1 MKPSPAFQVRRDLPR
16 LLAAARGELGAVAAL
31 LILAA
36 GTLAFLHLSEEV
48 GEGDTRRFDLGV
60 LQALR
65 APGDPQVLVG
75 PKWLHIAATDVT
87 ALGSV
92 TVLGL
97 FVLLALALLLSLKRW
112 SEALV
117 VLVGAVGGV
126 EISQALKHLFLRE
139 RPDLAYRAVEAA
151 NPSFP
156 SGHAMLSAVVFL
168 TLGTLAA
175 RFAPRRRV
183 KILALGAAVLLS
195 LLVGAS
201 RIYLGVHWTS
211 DVLAGWS
218 MSARPGPWPAG
229 WRPGPGDGDFPNLHS
244 SRRRP
249 GPKRHRKVGFDG
261 GFIC

>member
-1 MKPSPAFQVRRDLPR
+1 MKRLFGFQPRRDLPR
-16 LLAAARGELGAVAAL
+16 LVAAARGELGAVGAL
-31 LILAA
+31 LVLATGA
-36 GTLAFLHLSEEV
+36 LAFLHLSEEV
-48 GEGDTRRFDLGV
+48 AEGDTRGFDLRV

-65 APGDPQVLVG
+65 APGDPHILVG
-75 PKWLHIAATDVT
+75 PKWLHVAATDIT

-97 FVLLALALLLSLKRW
+97 IVLLCVALLLSLKRW

-117 VLVGAVGGV
+117 VLAGAVGGV
-126 EISQALKHLFLRE
+126 AISQALKHLFLRE
-139 RPDLAYRAVEAA
+139 RPDLVYRAVEAA

-175 RFAPRRRV
+175 RFSPRRRV
-183 KILALGAAVLLS
+183 KVLALGAAVLLS

-218 MSARPGPWPAG
+218 VGAAWAMACWLAAWAWGRWVDKPSAPSDQNRDPG
-229 WRPGPGDGDFPNLHS
+229 
-244 SRRRP
+244 
-249 GPKRHRKVGFDG
+249 
-261 GFIC
+261 

>member
-1 MKPSPAFQVRRDLPR
+1 MNRPPLPDLRRDLPR
-16 LLAAARGELGAVAAL
+16 LVSAARGELGAVVAL

-97 FVLLALALLLSLKRW
+97 FVLMALALLLSLRRW

-183 KILALGAAVLLS
+183 KVLALGSAVLLS

-218 MSARPGPWPAG
+218 MGAAWAMACWLAAWAWGRRFPKPPLIPAKAG
-229 WRPGPGDGDFPNLHS
+229 TQAEPQNENDS
-244 SRRRP
+244 
-249 GPKRHRKVGFDG
+249 PK
-261 GFIC
+261 